1 MVARS
6 FYLKC
11 FLLAELQGG
20 RDGLEFTSVNILFCD
35 VQNRKLDRLYTV
47 LMDLCSQILHVPAEC
62 LVSLSK
68 NMSSPKFPFSS
79 LKRKKRRREKVEE
92 DWSTMGVGWDADK
105 VDYEVF
111 PSYLLS
117 TRLSL
122 VIKGVLLFYSSEVG
136 LVWAEHYELIVFDNG
151 DEGPNA
157 A

>member
-68 NMSSPKFPFSS
+68 NMSSPNFHF
-79 LKRKKRRREKVEE
+79 
-92 DWSTMGVGWDADK
+92 
-105 VDYEVF
+105 
-111 PSYLLS
+111 LL
-117 TRLSL
+117 
-122 VIKGVLLFYSSEVG
+122 
-136 LVWAEHYELIVFDNG
+136 
-151 DEGPNA
+151 
-157 A
+157 

>member
-1 MVARS
+1 M
-6 FYLKC
+6 
-11 FLLAELQGG
+11 
-20 RDGLEFTSVNILFCD
+20 
-35 VQNRKLDRLYTV
+35 
-47 LMDLCSQILHVPAEC
+47 
-62 LVSLSK
+62 
-68 NMSSPKFPFSS
+68 
-79 LKRKKRRREKVEE
+79 EE

-117 TRLSL
+117 TLLSL